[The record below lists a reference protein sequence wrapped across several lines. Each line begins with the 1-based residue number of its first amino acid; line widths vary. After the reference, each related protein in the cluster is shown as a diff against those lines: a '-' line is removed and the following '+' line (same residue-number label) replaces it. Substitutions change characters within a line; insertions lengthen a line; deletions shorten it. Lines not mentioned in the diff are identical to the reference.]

1 MPARPRLRAGCT
13 ELQGLKR
20 KQKNGSKRKQK
31 SARRGRGESKRSL
44 APGCAS
50 PPCPGKLPSSCG
62 SVGMA
67 PGWVWGAPNHGGCS
81 RGVWVLMLRSPPRS
95 RGSRAHPDGCQSL
108 CCGGCHHP
116 SHVLEDL
123 RKVWGDSAC
132 ARCQR
137 CGVLE
142 MPTFSTSSSR
152 GAWCHYLTFSS
163 PK

>member
-1 MPARPRLRAGCT
+1 MLRGRGTELFCSSSPMPARPRLRAGCT

-81 RGVWVLMLRSPPRS
+81 RGVWVLMLRSPLQEQRLQGPPGRVSEPVLWWMPPPR
-95 RGSRAHPDGCQSL
+95 PLSL
-108 CCGGCHHP
+108 
-116 SHVLEDL
+116 
-123 RKVWGDSAC
+123 KI
-132 ARCQR
+132 
-137 CGVLE
+137 
-142 MPTFSTSSSR
+142 
-152 GAWCHYLTFSS
+152 
-163 PK
+163 